1 MHMSENPTSKD
12 ASSLTK
18 KELIR
23 KQRTGT
29 LTREEEIQ
37 FLITVRGMLPKDAE
51 RMVSRPPRNIMTKDI
66 THFGQG

>member
-1 MHMSENPTSKD
+1 MGHKQRPQAPADLSKE
-12 ASSLTK
+12 
-18 KELIR
+18 ELIR

-51 RMVSRPPRNIMTKDI
+51 RLVSRPPRNIMTKYI